1 MKLSKWLKKNLK
13 GNVKDTLEAT
23 IEGLLKLNPPINRNL
38 STSKQIKAVKRS
50 LQDLKND
57 KKILKEC
64 APLSTW
70 LNTSEKKKKT
80 LQITKAVDEND
91 HAVFKKTRIFSS
103 SFNISYGFAPE
114 SVNVQSINKIENI
127 QSKKTENI
135 FRDRDIN
142 NNNAFQR
149 NGVTEDIQETKRI
162 VNQSK
167 RSPSPPLPQRF
178 SFSASEQGSYV
189 EPILQLVERALFK
202 FITRHET
209 HIPLKVVKGFA
220 AKCNPPRQSDF
231 SDADL
236 LCLLNFTIRHVSLF
250 TNQSNK
256 TLFCGKH
263 KLNPSTLLTSF
274 KVEARN
280 YNAHAITQANG
291 RWDDERLQRLSTLA
305 LEVSICLGAREEYES
320 LLEIKKKLDF
330 EVMERWVLT
339 VHEDDPQMKKRK
351 IRDIELEE
359 LTDFALDVIN
369 KLESDQEQLN
379 RIVHMAISKDET
391 LLNIW
396 RCIESK
402 EKKDKIEKFIR
413 LMNIEF
419 NM

>member
-23 IEGLLKLNPPINRNL
+23 IEGLLELNPPINRNL
-38 STSKQIKAVKRS
+38 SVSKQKKAVKRS
-50 LQDLKND
+50 LQDLKD
-57 KKILKEC
+57 EKILGEC
-64 APLSTW
+64 APLSAW
-70 LNTSEKKKKT
+70 LNTSGKKNKT
-80 LQITKAVDEND
+80 SQTTKVVDEND
-91 HAVFKKTRIFSS
+91 HAVFRKNRFFSS

-114 SVNVQSINKIENI
+114 SVNVQSVNKTDNI
-127 QSKKTENI
+127 QSKKTEDI
-135 FRDRDIN
+135 LRDVN
-142 NNNAFQR
+142 NNVSQR
-149 NGVTEDIQETKRI
+149 NSATEDIQETKRN
-162 VNQSK
+162 VKQSK

-209 HIPLKVVKGFA
+209 NIPLKVVKGFV

-236 LCLLNFTIRHVSLF
+236 LCLLNFTIHHVSLF
-250 TNQSNK
+250 TNQSDK

-280 YNAHAITQANG
+280 YNAHAITQTNG

-305 LEVSICLGAREEYES
+305 LEVSICLGAREEYEN

-330 EVMERWVLT
+330 EVMERWVTT
-339 VHEDDPQMKKRK
+339 VHEDDPKMKKRK

-402 EKKDKIEKFIR
+402 EKKDKIEKFIK

-419 NM
+419 NMV